1 MHIIMDVDVDTIMNT
16 MMTMNA
22 VVDTNMVKITNVI
35 AMKKDTSAIV
45 MMKDTNVIATKKTI
59 VTTRIIITEQR
70 KGEWWRLWS
79 NRLSSM
85 SPHFICLIL
94 CTYIPKN
101 SKVS

>member
-1 MHIIMDVDVDTIMNT
+1 MPIVVPAPMDVIAMKKDM
-16 MMTMNA
+16 
-22 VVDTNMVKITNVI
+22 NVI
-35 AMKKDTSAIV
+35 AMKKD
-45 MMKDTNVIATKKTI
+45 MDVIATKMTI
-59 VTTRIIITEQR
+59 VTTRIITTEQR